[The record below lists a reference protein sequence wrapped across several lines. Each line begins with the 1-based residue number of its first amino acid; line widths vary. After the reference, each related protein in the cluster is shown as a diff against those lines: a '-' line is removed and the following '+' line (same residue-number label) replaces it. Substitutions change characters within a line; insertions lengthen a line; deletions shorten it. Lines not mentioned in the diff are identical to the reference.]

1 MITKPEIIAPINH
14 IRLDNR
20 GVAFVGETRLKVEH
34 VVGAKNHWGMTPERI
49 QEGYDFLT
57 LGQVYAALAYYY
69 DHKEEMDACMQR
81 ESEEFEAMR
90 TADEKR
96 NPHDLLKKRNITGTI
111 NSYDDLQNTLR
122 HWTSF
127 KDQHAYDVVGLTVL
141 LAACFDNLEEFAL
154 EADYDQIRDC
164 FTEEQRQFIKTFAG
178 KI

>member
-20 GVAFVGETRLKVEH
+20 GIAFVGETRLKVEH

-69 DHKEEMDACMQR
+69 DHKEEMDAYMQR

-90 TADEKR
+90 SADENQMTREDWEKR
-96 NPHDLLKKRNITGTI
+96 
-111 NSYDDLQNTLR
+111 
-122 HWTSF
+122 F
-127 KDQHAYDVVGLTVL
+127 K
-141 LAACFDNLEEFAL
+141 E
-154 EADYDQIRDC
+154 R
-164 FTEEQRQFIKTFAG
+164 AG
-178 KI
+178 K